1 MHTILPE
8 YIWITGFF
16 KRSSKALAFLLL
28 DCDHKGTRVPWCL
41 KTYYLNKWKSNTPDM
56 IFSHGAMLE
65 WNVVLHWWVSIRMVL
80 CFALILVTWW
90 CFDMEQSLGTLVVLR
105 FVKATRVAVPKT
117 ETVQW
122 RQWPNYA
129 ATLIARLMGPTWGS
143 SGANRTQVGPMLAPW
158 TLLSGTVNNMAA
170 NVVPTEDSTRGI
182 GNRGF
187 NLILSQY
194 SVLSTRWVA
203 PVGGIQKQVRFLRI
217 KRNVFCL
224 CWYMDLNHV
233 SVWYVLLGYRL
244 NDIQT
249 VMTPIYDFK
258 HIYFKSIIQNSSLN
272 THCESAFMWMPE
284 TITNEKSKLA
294 QAIAWC
300 RQATSH

>member
-1 MHTILPE
+1 
-8 YIWITGFF
+8 
-16 KRSSKALAFLLL
+16 
-28 DCDHKGTRVPWCL
+28 
-41 KTYYLNKWKSNTPDM
+41 
-56 IFSHGAMLE
+56 
-65 WNVVLHWWVSIRMVL
+65 MVL
-80 CFALILVTWW
+80 S
-90 CFDMEQSLGTLVVLR
+90 FDMEQSIGTLVVLS
-105 FVKATRVAVPKT
+105 FVKASRVAVPKT

-129 ATLIARLMGPTWGS
+129 ATLIARFMGPTWGS
-143 SGANRTQVGPMLAPW
+143 SGADRTQVGPMLAPW

-170 NVVPTEDSTRGI
+170 NVVCREKTQVRGI

-194 SVLSTRWVA
+194 SVFSTRWVD
-203 PVGGIQKQVRFLRI
+203 PVGGIQKQVKFLRI

-233 SVWYVLLGYRL
+233 SVWSVLLGYRL
-244 NDIQT
+244 NDNQT

-258 HIYFKSIIQNSSLN
+258 HIWFKSIIQNSSLN
-272 THCESAFMWMPE
+272 THCEIAFMWMPE